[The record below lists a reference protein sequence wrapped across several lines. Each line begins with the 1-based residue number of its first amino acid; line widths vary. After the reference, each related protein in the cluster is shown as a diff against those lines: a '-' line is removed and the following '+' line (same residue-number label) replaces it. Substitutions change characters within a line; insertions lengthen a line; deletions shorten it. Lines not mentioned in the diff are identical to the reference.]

1 MPFVDIQSRAVAYRD
16 TGPKSAPAVLLAH
29 PLGMTQAVWDEV
41 ISALAG
47 RFRLITWDLPGH
59 GASATAAGALSAD
72 DLAAEAVAL
81 LDALNI
87 ERAHFVGTSIGGV
100 VGQALLRRAPQRL
113 GRVALTNT
121 GAVIGQPDLW
131 HQRAARVRDEGL
143 AAMAP
148 ELVDRWFGPIFKT
161 AHPASVSGWQTQ
173 LGRCDDESYA
183 RLCELLAEADFRGN
197 LNGVDRCVNLLT
209 GADDGATPP
218 DTLSTLAH
226 ELPDSQQSVLDGVG
240 HVPAVEAP
248 ERFVAWLGDALSAGS
263 TRAPASYDDG
273 LAIRKSVLGAEHV
286 ERASNNTTTLDAPFQ
301 DMITRLAWGELWGNT
316 DLTRPERSMIT
327 LAVLAALGRDGELEL
342 HLETAKRIGLSEAQ
356 LRQTLMH
363 VAIYAGVPAANHA
376 FKLAKKHAW
385 GQPIG
390 ERDTNA

>member
-1 MPFVDIQSRAVAYRD
+1 MPFVDIESRAVAYRD
-16 TGPKSAPAVLLAH
+16 IGPKTAPAVLLAH
-29 PLGMTQAVWDEV
+29 PLGMTQAVWDDV

-59 GASATAAGALSAD
+59 GASAVAARALRAD

-81 LDALNI
+81 LDALHV
-87 ERAHFVGTSIGGV
+87 EHAHFVGTSIGGV
-100 VGQALLRRAPQRL
+100 VGQALLLRAPERI

-121 GAVIGQPDLW
+121 GAVIGQSDLW
-131 HQRAARVRDEGL
+131 HQRAARVRAEGL
-143 AAMAP
+143 PAMAP
-148 ELVDRWFGPIFKT
+148 ELVERWFAPAFKS
-161 AHPASVSGWQTQ
+161 AQPAAVAGWQTQ
-173 LGRCDDESYA
+173 LARCDDKSYA
-183 RLCELLAEADFRGN
+183 RLCELLAAADFRAR
-197 LNGVDRCVNLLT
+197 LTGVTRAVHLLT

-218 DTLSTLAH
+218 ATLAALAR
-226 ELPDSQQSVLDGVG
+226 ELVNSERTVLEAVG

-248 ERFVAWLGDALSAGS
+248 ARFVDWLRDVL
-263 TRAPASYDDG
+263 PAEGTQPPVGFDEG

-286 ERASNNTTTLDAPFQ
+286 ERASNNATTLDAPFQ

-316 DLTRPERSMIT
+316 DLSRAERSMIT

-342 HLETAKRIGLSEAQ
+342 HLETAKTIGLSEAQ

-376 FKLAKKHAW
+376 FKLAKQHGW
-385 GQPIG
+385 GQPRG
-390 ERDTNA
+390 AG